1 MGDYP
6 EIMTM
11 EQAAELLQVS
21 TRTIHRMVQQGKMPG
36 RQVGSQWR
44 FEREQLHEWVRGE
57 WHQRQPEESMTQR
70 ELIAKEAR
78 RLGVDIP
85 ETLVDLQQAARERRS
100 DRTE

>member
-1 MGDYP
+1 MVDYP

-11 EQAAELLQVS
+11 EQAAEFLQVS
-21 TRTIHRMVQQGKMPG
+21 TRTIHRMVSQGKMPG

-44 FEREQLHEWVRGE
+44 FEREQLHQWIRGE
-57 WHQRQPEESMTQR
+57 WPQRGPEESTTQR
-70 ELIAKEAR
+70 ELIEKEAR

-100 DRTE
+100 DWPE